1 MSPMFLSSR
10 LRGTFAW
17 VASAVI
23 ALTGAVTTAATPAYA
38 DVRVGHALFGMHDAT
53 ATSSSYAQIH
63 EGSVR
68 FWDVG
73 VAWNQVE
80 TTRGNYD
87 WTRLDQ
93 LVSAAQARHAEVT
106 MVVALIPS
114 FYSSSTTKPPA
125 GSAGYKAFVQ
135 GYKNFAKAL
144 MVRYRSF
151 NGRRGIAAYQVWNEG
166 NIETFWGGTP
176 AQLAGMTKVMHDV
189 RDANDKG
196 AKVIAPPMVTRL
208 PYQLDNLSK
217 YYSQRVAR
225 KAVWRY
231 VDAIALSLYP
241 LAKYGKRF
249 GVPEDTV
256 GQLRSVK
263 RLLHRAGV
271 PGSKPLWNTEVNY
284 GLQSG
289 GGGQAVPISAARQAS
304 NVMRTYLLNAANGI
318 RRVFWYRYDWGRV
331 STGGT
336 LGNTLLTSPD
346 NSAVLTTA
354 GHTYLRAQRWM
365 HGKLLAPRGTIP
377 CPKDRHGTYTCRV
390 KDGTGVR
397 YIYWNPFHG
406 AKVRLPSGVHHR
418 ETVVG
423 GHSRVRPRSLIS
435 VSYAPVMISH

>member
-1 MSPMFLSSR
+1 MFSSSR
-10 LRGTFAW
+10 LRGAFTW
-17 VASAVI
+17 LVSAAI
-23 ALTGAVTTAATPAYA
+23 ALTGAVTTAATPAFA
-38 DVRVGHALFGMHDAT
+38 DVRVPHALFGVHDGT
-53 ATSSSYAQIH
+53 PTSSSYAQIH

-68 FWDVG
+68 LWDVG
-73 VAWNQVE
+73 AAWNQVE
-80 TTRGNYD
+80 TTKGSYD

-106 MVVALIPS
+106 MVIALIPS
-114 FYSSSTTKPPA
+114 FYSSSPTKPPA
-125 GSAGYKAFVQ
+125 GRDAYRAFVAGYR
-135 GYKNFAKAL
+135 NFARAL

-151 NGRRGIAAYQVWNEG
+151 NGHRGISAYQVWNEG

-176 AQLAGMTKVMHDV
+176 AQLAGLTKTLHDV
-189 RDANDKG
+189 RNATDKG

-208 PYQLDNLSK
+208 PYQLDNLTK
-217 YYSQRVAR
+217 YYRQRVAR

-241 LAKYGKRF
+241 VAKIKTRIA
-249 GVPEDTV
+249 VPEDTIV
-256 GQLRSVK
+256 QLRAVRK
-263 RLLHRAGV
+263 RLRGVGV
-271 PGSKPLWNTEVNY
+271 PRSVPLWNTEVNY

-289 GGGQAVPISAARQAS
+289 GGGQAVAISATRQAS

-346 NSAVLTTA
+346 NSALLTTA

-397 YIYWNPFHG
+397 YIYWNPFRG